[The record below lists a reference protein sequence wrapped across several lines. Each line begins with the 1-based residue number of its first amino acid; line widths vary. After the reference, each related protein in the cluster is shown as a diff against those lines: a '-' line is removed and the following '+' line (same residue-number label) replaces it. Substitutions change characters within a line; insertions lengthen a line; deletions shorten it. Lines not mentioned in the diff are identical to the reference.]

1 MISFKH
7 NVFLEVTRQL
17 NFTKASQVLHI
28 SQPAVTKH
36 IQQLEKQYQTSL
48 FSRKGN
54 AITLTKTGQMLFEYL
69 VKAKEIE
76 NKFEYEINNQ
86 RDKFHAKGELKLG
99 ASTTIALYIIPPVL
113 SGFRQRHPDVRMS
126 LFNRNSESVLKAL
139 MDQEIDLGIVEGK
152 KKMGAVNAQHFLT
165 DEVIPVCSAH
175 SSLAKKIKFSES
187 DLKNIPIA
195 LRERGSGTLAA
206 IKQALAGKRIKM
218 SDLKTSIQLGGTEA
232 LKNFILVDD
241 SMGFLPMRSV
251 AKELTSGSL
260 VRLFVEGLTIT
271 RQFYFVQRHGDEN
284 HGLNNVF
291 VKFAKNYY
299 NIKL

>member
-54 AITLTKTGQMLFEYL
+54 SITLTKAGQMLFEYL
-69 VKAKEIE
+69 LKVKEIE

-113 SGFRQRHPDVRMS
+113 SAFRQRHPGVRMS

-165 DEVIPVCSAH
+165 DEVIPVCSSH

-206 IKQALAGKRIKM
+206 VKQALAGKGIKI

-251 AKELTSGSL
+251 AKELTAGSL
-260 VRLFVEGLTIT
+260 VRLFVDGLTIT

-291 VKFAKNYY
+291 IKFAKNYY